1 MRAFL
6 CRLYLL
12 VDDIIPNE
20 ITSKGIIVLVLVHFF
35 HVLVIGTHIDY
46 IR

>member
-12 VDDIIPNE
+12 VDDIIPNK
-20 ITSKGIIVLVLVHFF
+20 ISKGVIVLVLVHFF